1 MKGKTLMNMYEELDR
16 ETHEM
21 LLQTLAERT
30 LAGKQQWEELD
41 YSPISFI
48 RDTDDY
54 DGQEADRRQEAY
66 VSQAFEMETDFNG
79 RRYQLEL
86 MEQIDFPSEKGNISG
101 TLTYDGD
108 KWGKYDFA
116 LSYACRKY
124 DDSSAEQLKEIFA
137 DSPILKLAEA
147 VISVFEGTEAKE
159 FGFSYAGY
167 YNQEIE
173 MKWKQMPLV
182 RLGKKLMDEKR
193 MADFHRIIL
202 DMEYRKKLLEEV

>member
-1 MKGKTLMNMYEELDR
+1 MNMYEELDR

-48 RDTDDY
+48 QDTDD
-54 DGQEADRRQEAY
+54 DDDLAEVRKPEAY

-101 TLTYDGD
+101 TVTYDGD
-108 KWGKYDFA
+108 RWGKYDFA
-116 LSYACRKY
+116 LSYDCMKY
-124 DDSSAEQLKEIFA
+124 DDSSAEQLKEVFA

-147 VISVFEGTEAKE
+147 VIAVFRGTEAEE

-167 YNQEIE
+167 YNQEIKA
-173 MKWKQMPLV
+173 KWQRMPLV
-182 RLGKKLMDEKR
+182 KLGKKLMEEKR
-193 MADFHRIIL
+193 MEDFHRIIL
-202 DMEYRKKLLEEV
+202 DMEYRKKLLEEM